1 MIGQIVHDWT
11 PGTRYCGCMAKLV
24 HVTVLGNS
32 IVMAGIARV
41 LRERTSLLVRLI
53 TRIEDLLPVA
63 EAALPTLLIF
73 DIAAITTEQV
83 LSLVHS
89 NPVLALVGI
98 DLEKG
103 QAVTFS
109 GKTCTLYTVEDLTRL
124 INGVDGASTFSLAP
138 SD

>member
-1 MIGQIVHDWT
+1 MTGRRERAIVGAWLNLCTSPFWT
-11 PGTRYCGCMAKLV
+11 PLSWRA
-24 HVTVLGNS
+24 
-32 IVMAGIARV
+32 
-41 LRERTSLLVRLI
+41 LRALPERTSLLVRLI